1 MRLATV
7 RTADGRTHAARE
19 DGSGLTLLPWTDL
32 SALLGEPGWAELAC
46 CDGRAVSR
54 EEVTYHTLVPQ
65 PNKIICLGLNY
76 ATHIA
81 EMGRPTPE
89 HPTLFA
95 KFSGALIGASDPI
108 TLPYVSDQV
117 DWEAELGVV
126 IGSPAR
132 HLPAAT
138 ALDAV
143 AGYTVIND
151 VTVRDW
157 QHRTREFLSGKTF
170 EATTPVGPVLV
181 TLEELPTGAAGLDIS
196 CAVDSVEMQLHNG
209 RPAVRRGSHRGLR
222 EHDHHAAA
230 RRPHRDR
237 HTRRCRGGAHSKAVP
252 QTWAR
257 TRHPHRGHWAAKQHL
272 PAGTAAPL
280 ISPPRHSRT
289 HGS

>member
-89 HPTLFA
+89 HPTPFA

-126 IGSPAR
+126 IGSP
-132 HLPAAT
+132 PGT
-138 ALDAV
+138 
-143 AGYTVIND
+143 
-151 VTVRDW
+151 
-157 QHRTREFLSGKTF
+157 
-170 EATTPVGPVLV
+170 
-181 TLEELPTGAAGLDIS
+181 
-196 CAVDSVEMQLHNG
+196 C
-209 RPAVRRGSHRGLR
+209 RP
-222 EHDHHAAA
+222 
-230 RRPHRDR
+230 
-237 HTRRCRGGAHSKAVP
+237 
-252 QTWAR
+252 
-257 TRHPHRGHWAAKQHL
+257 
-272 PAGTAAPL
+272 
-280 ISPPRHSRT
+280 PPP
-289 HGS
+289 